1 MKNSVG
7 DVEVEICLTAT
18 MMICVDLNKNLYPAA
33 TQRVINLKKKWVSV
47 YLITENVEMGCEK
60 ILGFAVIAKG
70 R

>member
-7 DVEVEICLTAT
+7 GGGVEICLTAK
-18 MMICVDLNKNLYPAA
+18 MMICADLNKNLFLVA
-33 TQRVINLKKKWVSV
+33 TQRVINSKRKRVSV

-60 ILGFAVIAKG
+60 TLGLAVIAKG